1 MTNETEVT
9 AAPEPA
15 VASRDREEVV
25 EKAETENVEVVETVE
40 TAPEPRPD
48 IEDVIEQRDD
58 PRSEIYKRHTE
69 KRESE
74 IEQSQAEM
82 FETGDEKEDSPG
94 ENEQIAV
101 ETDNS
106 TAIIESEPEP
116 TDTPPDSEK
125 MATVKILGIDRQV
138 PQSKIDAAGG
148 VENYQIRIAAQ
159 EQMERNAH
167 ERAALEAR
175 QAALDERERRIA
187 ASMAEIPAMDS
198 QSAANPTRSTPLDGQ
213 TLTEKARQYQEA
225 VYDDADDA
233 PSILAEM
240 IQMAANTGQQFD
252 ENAFRQKV
260 KEDVLAEQ
268 RQAKIVKASHAL
280 IEAHPELNQRDAS
293 YDPRMFE
300 AIDSETV
307 VVEREHQDWEPEQVV
322 QEAYDRIRKWR
333 GVPSTETM
341 SEKQAQKRAMNRPK
355 AANARYTPPPP
366 PPRQTNSDYVQQ
378 ERKRRG
384 LE

>member
-198 QSAANPTRSTPLDGQ
+198 QSAANPTRSTPLDSQ